1 MSKTFEQGG
10 IVNPSFKP
18 KYAVVDGVRVCVN
31 ANPSEI
37 VLTKEE
43 REALTEL
50 AKQPF
55 PADAPVIDYND
66 LKSRFING

>member
-18 KYAVVDGVRVCVN
+18 KYAVVYGVRICVN

-55 PADAPVIDYND
+55 QADAPVIDYND
-66 LKSRFING
+66 LKVKI